1 MNFTNTEEAFVLSS
15 LNEFVKVWGSG
26 GQSNL
31 NLECRNGFAC
41 IKLSFNLG
49 HPTSPHL
56 NSPQYFS
63 PAKQPTRRRNGPARK
78 LKNIERAKAHH
89 TARLVAAA
97 TAANQATM
105 AMDESSVSSEPDVLA
120 SRPTSPS
127 PAQASPP
134 PPPPATSP
142 AHDPV
147 TAAVSALIATPPP
160 PLPAAASA
168 ADVCTTTEAAP
179 ASRTQTSAQYSTV
192 PVHCI
197 ATFDNCPDE
206 EITEDYADSLRRY
219 LTSEDHLNHNIM
231 SANFKHVSTRRLRNR
246 FIHTV
251 EVVLQVKTERL
262 WENAASYIRKH
273 LGATNEWSR
282 GNGTLIKL
290 SRIHQ
295 T

>member
-89 TARLVAAA
+89 ARLVAAA

-147 TAAVSALIATPPP
+147 TADSAHIATTPP